1 MVPHPDQR
9 YILALLQND
18 GQVIAEIYTRFS
30 KRIEHLVQSNHGD
43 ADDACDVFQEA
54 LIAISRQIKRPG
66 FVLTC
71 AFETYLWCV
80 CRGKWLNELKRRR
93 RTTVTIL
100 QASGYMAS
108 EDAEMLAEGALREE
122 KQSLLFHQCFE
133 QLSAG
138 CRQLLQLAW
147 SGISM
152 EKVSRQLGI
161 TYGFARKRKS
171 ECAAM
176 LVHKIKALMADPKS
190 PMDTENEE

>member
-1 MVPHPDQR
+1 MAPHADQK
-9 YILALLQND
+9 YIIALLNND
-18 GQVIAEIYTRFS
+18 SQVIAEIYARFS
-30 KRIEHLVQSNHGD
+30 RRIEHLVESNHGS

-54 LIAISRQIKRPG
+54 LIAISRQIKRPE

-71 AFETYLWCV
+71 SFETYLWCV

-93 RTTVTIL
+93 RTTVTIW
-100 QASGYMAS
+100 QASGYMAP
-108 EDAEMLAEGALREE
+108 EDAEILAEVTLREE
-122 KQSLLFHQCFE
+122 NKSLLFHQCFE

-138 CRQLLQLAW
+138 CRRLLQLAW

-152 EKVSRQLGI
+152 EKVSQQLGI

-176 LVHKIKALMADPKS
+176 LVHKIKAASADPGS
-190 PMDTENEE
+190 PLDTENEE